1 MFAKRNVAEYNDW
14 SILGGTLEVDGS
26 MVMLVETK
34 DESFDEETLPLDD
47 LAGLENAMMSVV
59 AKEDSALF
67 NHLNLDKAPLS
78 MRVWDQTDSKLRFC
92 VEIEY
97 ATKFLN

>member
-1 MFAKRNVAEYNDW
+1 
-14 SILGGTLEVDGS
+14 
-26 MVMLVETK
+26 
-34 DESFDEETLPLDD
+34 
-47 LAGLENAMMSVV
+47 MSVV

-67 NHLNLDKAPLS
+67 NHLNLDEAPLS